1 MINENERP
9 RLTPRQRALRR
20 FLWSRRTEWVSSKEI
35 FDNVKGYGNAAN
47 AYKEIND
54 DYHAINGSGEYDK
67 KIIPDRARG
76 YKLATKAEFGRWAK
90 KAYAEAIRK
99 IVYVCA
105 QIKDAKMD
113 GQGII
118 PGLEGYQREFY
129 EKFVKEETT
138 CKKCG
143 SNSPST

>member
-1 MINENERP
+1 MTNEKERP

-20 FLWSRRTEWVSSKEI
+20 FLWSRRTEWVSS
-35 FDNVKGYGNAAN
+35 
-47 AYKEIND
+47 KEIND

-138 CKKCG
+138 CKKNG
-143 SNSPST
+143 DRSPSKSSNATAS